1 MKRLL
6 TIITVSVISFLT
18 VNARYLQQ
26 VEIGTDKGLSCNAVK
41 SFTKDSYGRLWVGT
55 INGADL
61 ISNGSIRQY
70 QYFTVNGND
79 IVTGDVASIGC
90 SRRAII
96 ATNNHIIDF
105 DPDNDSTRIV
115 TYNGRSIRTDFIM
128 MKGDTAFF
136 FNVPLCAVM
145 MYDLVNCNTTIVA

>member
-6 TIITVSVISFLT
+6 TFLSVTVISFLT
-18 VNARYLQQ
+18 VSAHYIQQ
-26 VEIGTDKGLSCNAVK
+26 VQIGTDKGLSCNAVK

-61 ISNGSIRQY
+61 ISNGTITQY
-70 QYFTVNGND
+70 QYFTVGGNN

-115 TYNGRSIRTDFIM
+115 SYNGRNLRTEYIVM
-128 MKGDTAFF
+128 SGDTAAGCR
-136 FNVPLCAVM
+136 NRLCHRS
-145 MYDLVNCNTTIVA
+145 